1 LTIWKGSGVGVVTV
15 VNVRTVGMTRGGV
28 GRVPDE
34 RLWGQRD
41 LAAERAGRVE
51 LQAVVPVLAHT
62 VDELA
67 RHVDETRAAEA
78 LFVQAADRKRGKAEE

>member
-1 LTIWKGSGVGVVTV
+1 
-15 VNVRTVGMTRGGV
+15 MTRGGV
-28 GRVPDE
+28 GRVPAE
-34 RLWGQRD
+34 RLSGQRD

-51 LQAVVPVLAHT
+51 LQAVTGDDLLRLWEAAVHQIQGVVPVLAHT

-78 LFVQAADRKRGKAEE
+78 LFAQAADRKRGKPEE